1 MIISCIKSAEL
12 ALEVINKE
20 LLHNPSKKLLKEK
33 EELENRINFYKT
45 NLSKMPEI
53 ENRLYYKI
61 KYEGKS
67 IMKAVNEVADENY
80 FNNTTPSDAKWIH
93 TKYFK
98 NVKKYLN
105 QDENKIRSVQ

>member
-12 ALEVINKE
+12 ALQVINEE
-20 LLHNPSKKLLKEK
+20 LLHNPSEDLLEEK
-33 EELENRINFYKT
+33 EILENRINFYKS

-61 KYEGKS
+61 EYEGKS

-80 FNNTTPSDAKWIH
+80 YNDIKPTDPTWIFR
-93 TKYFK
+93 KYLK
-98 NVKKYLN
+98 NIRKYLN
-105 QDENKIRSVQ
+105 NNETTI